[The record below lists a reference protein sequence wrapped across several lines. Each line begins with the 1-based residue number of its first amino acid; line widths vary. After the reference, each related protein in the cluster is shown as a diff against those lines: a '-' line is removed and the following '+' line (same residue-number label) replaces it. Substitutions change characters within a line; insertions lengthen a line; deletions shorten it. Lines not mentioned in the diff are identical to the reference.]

1 MPVTRSSTATAAAAT
16 FQTSFH
22 TNFLHAQKENVVQGI
37 AKRQVNRVVASPT
50 QLIAL
55 EALHKTECER
65 SLTKDDVLK
74 VASKTG
80 L

>member
-1 MPVTRSSTATAAAAT
+1 MPVTRSSSATAAAT

-22 TNFLHAQKENVVQGI
+22 TNFLHAQKENVVFGSEKKQL
-37 AKRQVNRVVASPT
+37 NRVVASPA

-55 EALHKTECER
+55 EALHKIECSR
-65 SLTKDDVLK
+65 PLVKDDVVK
-74 VASKTG
+74 VASETG